1 MDHEITHLLA
11 EWPFEPD
18 QLNVREV
25 TATDGRRL
33 IQVRVE
39 LGLLQ
44 FETAGRPDGV
54 RPNDH
59 LTLLEA
65 LDKARVQHEAI
76 TGAEPFRLDESMAA
90 ALRDE
95 AAIFHQRY
103 VAYLSLEDFDE
114 VVRDTTHS
122 LEIFSFCNTYGLTDQ
137 DRDALEPLRPR
148 VVATRARAQAA
159 SLIRDGQAKAAM
171 DAISA
176 AVDEL
181 CELGSDLPEIAL
193 LEGMR
198 DVLIP
203 KLPSS
208 QRHELEQRLSAAIA
222 AENYE
227 LAALLRDELRMM
239 K

>member
-1 MDHEITHLLA
+1 MLA
-11 EWPFEPD
+11 AWPFEPH

-25 TATDGRRL
+25 KGADGRRL
-33 IQVRVE
+33 IQVRVA

-44 FETAGRPDGV
+44 FETGGRPDGEE
-54 RPNDH
+54 PEGFD
-59 LTLLEA
+59 TLLEA
-65 LDKARVQHEAI
+65 IDAARLKHEAMPNVN
-76 TGAEPFRLDESMAA
+76 PFLLDQDAAA

-95 AAIFHQRY
+95 AAIIHQRY
-103 VAYLSLEDFDE
+103 VAYLSLEDFE
-114 VVRDTTHS
+114 AVVRDTSHS
-122 LEIFSFCNTYGLTDQ
+122 LAIFSFCQRYGTTDQ
-137 DRDALEPLRPR
+137 DREVLEPFRPR
-148 VVATRARAQAA
+148 VIATRARAMAA
-159 SLIRDGQAKAAM
+159 GLLREGKAKSAM
-171 DAISA
+171 NAINSA
-176 AVDEL
+176 IEEL

-198 DVLIP
+198 DVLVP

-208 QRHELEQRLSAAIA
+208 QRYELEQRLTAAIT